1 MEDENNEINL
11 NNEQN
16 DEDKKEKEENQN
28 NINENEEENSQN
40 KIIINE
46 INDKQDKEE
55 IEKINKE
62 KEESK
67 DNNINININQ
77 SDIQKEKINDGEKVK
92 NEKEALD
99 SKKKLINSPFYIFAA
114 KIIDINSVDVLI
126 YFLKGT
132 LIPKKIVRSYRDLE
146 IFRDCLLHSWPCTYV
161 PNFPFRNISLEEN
174 DKIIPEEKKI
184 RLLNHFLKQ
193 IGEIKYLL
201 DCEITK
207 VFAGQEIDYTK
218 AMRALN
224 KESIK
229 DISEKYSKI
238 FSEYKYD
245 KKEND
250 QREKNIQLNVK
261 LFEETYRQYLIIGA
275 TISKEM
281 FNLKREQNTIKFVNN
296 MFIDLEKTMPNKKK
310 RLTNIN
316 DIMSPICSVS
326 TFF

>member
-16 DEDKKEKEENQN
+16 DEDKNEKEENQN
-28 NINENEEENSQN
+28 NMNENENSQN

-62 KEESK
+62 KEEPK
-67 DNNINININQ
+67 DNNININQ

-250 QREKNIQLNVK
+250 QREKNIKLNVK

-281 FNLKREQNTIKFVNN
+281 FNLKREQNTIQFVNN

>member
-1 MEDENNEINL
+1 MEEENNDINL

-28 NINENEEENSQN
+28 NMNENENSQN

-62 KEESK
+62 KEEPK

-250 QREKNIQLNVK
+250 QREKNIKLNVK

-281 FNLKREQNTIKFVNN
+281 FNLKREQNTIQFVNN

>member
-1 MEDENNEINL
+1 MEEENNDINL

-28 NINENEEENSQN
+28 NMNENKEENSQK

-62 KEESK
+62 KEEPK

-184 RLLNHFLKQ
+184 RILNYFLKQ

-250 QREKNIQLNVK
+250 QREKNIKLNVK

-281 FNLKREQNTIKFVNN
+281 FNLKREQNTIQFVNN

>member
-1 MEDENNEINL
+1 MEEENNDIYL

-28 NINENEEENSQN
+28 NMNENEEENSQN

-62 KEESK
+62 KEEPK

-250 QREKNIQLNVK
+250 QREKNIKLNVK

-281 FNLKREQNTIKFVNN
+281 FNLKREQNTIQFVNN

>member
-16 DEDKKEKEENQN
+16 DEDKNEKEENQN
-28 NINENEEENSQN
+28 NMNENENSQN
-40 KIIINE
+40 KITINE

-62 KEESK
+62 KEEPK
-67 DNNINININQ
+67 DNNININQ

-250 QREKNIQLNVK
+250 QREKNIKLNVK

-281 FNLKREQNTIKFVNN
+281 FNLKREQNTIQFVNN

>member
-16 DEDKKEKEENQN
+16 DEDKNEKEENQN
-28 NINENEEENSQN
+28 NMNENENSQN

-250 QREKNIQLNVK
+250 QREKNIKLNVK

-281 FNLKREQNTIKFVNN
+281 FNLKREQNTIQFVNN

>member
-16 DEDKKEKEENQN
+16 DEDKNEKEENQN
-28 NINENEEENSQN
+28 NMNENENSQN

-62 KEESK
+62 KEEPK

-77 SDIQKEKINDGEKVK
+77 SDIQKEKNNDGEKVK

-250 QREKNIQLNVK
+250 QREKNIKLNVK

-281 FNLKREQNTIKFVNN
+281 FNLKREQNTIQFVNN

>member
-28 NINENEEENSQN
+28 NMNENENSQN

-62 KEESK
+62 KEEPK

-114 KIIDINSVDVLI
+114 KIIEINSVDVLI

-250 QREKNIQLNVK
+250 QREKNIKLNVK

-281 FNLKREQNTIKFVNN
+281 FNLKREQNTIQFVNN

>member
-16 DEDKKEKEENQN
+16 DEDKNEKEENQN
-28 NINENEEENSQN
+28 NMNENENSQN
-40 KIIINE
+40 KITINE

-62 KEESK
+62 KEEPK

-250 QREKNIQLNVK
+250 QREKNIKLNVK

-281 FNLKREQNTIKFVNN
+281 FNLKREQNTIQFVNN

>member
-16 DEDKKEKEENQN
+16 DKDKNEKEENQN
-28 NINENEEENSQN
+28 NINENEEENNQN

-55 IEKINKE
+55 NEIINKE

-67 DNNINININQ
+67 DNNKNNDN
-77 SDIQKEKINDGEKVK
+77 EKSENEIK

-99 SKKKLINSPFYIFAA
+99 PKKKLTNVPFYIFAA
-114 KIIDINSVDVLI
+114 KIIEINSVDVLI

-132 LIPKKIVRSYRDLE
+132 LIPKKMVRSYRDLE
-146 IFRDCLLHSWPCTYV
+146 IFRDCLVHSWPCTHV

-193 IGEIKYLL
+193 IGEIKHLL

-224 KESIK
+224 KESTK

-238 FSEYKYD
+238 FSEYKYN
-245 KKEND
+245 KQENE
-250 QREKNIQLNVK
+250 QREKNLKLNVK

-281 FNLKREQNTIKFVNN
+281 FNLKREQNTIQFVNN
-296 MFIDLEKTMPNKKK
+296 MFIDLEKTLPNKKK
-310 RLTNIN
+310 RLTNIK

-326 TFF
+326 IFYFYF

>member
-1 MEDENNEINL
+1 MEEENNDIYL

-16 DEDKKEKEENQN
+16 DEDKNEKEENQN
-28 NINENEEENSQN
+28 NMNENENSQN

-62 KEESK
+62 KEEPK
-67 DNNINININQ
+67 DNNINKNINQ

-250 QREKNIQLNVK
+250 QREKNIKLNVK

-281 FNLKREQNTIKFVNN
+281 FNLKREQNTIQFVNN

>member
-16 DEDKKEKEENQN
+16 DEDKNEKEENQN
-28 NINENEEENSQN
+28 NMNENENSQN
-40 KIIINE
+40 KKIINE

-62 KEESK
+62 KEEPK

-250 QREKNIQLNVK
+250 QREKNIKLNVK

-281 FNLKREQNTIKFVNN
+281 FNLKREQNTIQFVNN

>member
-28 NINENEEENSQN
+28 NMNENENSQN

-62 KEESK
+62 KEEPK

-250 QREKNIQLNVK
+250 QREKNIKLNVK

-281 FNLKREQNTIKFVNN
+281 FNLKREQNTIQFVNN

>member
-16 DEDKKEKEENQN
+16 DEDKNEKEENQN
-28 NINENEEENSQN
+28 NMNENENSQN

-62 KEESK
+62 KEEPK

-174 DKIIPEEKKI
+174 DKIIPEEKKNKI
-184 RLLNHFLKQ
+184 
-193 IGEIKYLL
+193 IK
-201 DCEITK
+201 
-207 VFAGQEIDYTK
+207 
-218 AMRALN
+218 
-224 KESIK
+224 S
-229 DISEKYSKI
+229 
-238 FSEYKYD
+238 
-245 KKEND
+245 
-250 QREKNIQLNVK
+250 
-261 LFEETYRQYLIIGA
+261 LFEANR
-275 TISKEM
+275 
-281 FNLKREQNTIKFVNN
+281 
-296 MFIDLEKTMPNKKK
+296 
-310 RLTNIN
+310 
-316 DIMSPICSVS
+316 
-326 TFF
+326 

>member
-16 DEDKKEKEENQN
+16 DEDKNEKEENQN
-28 NINENEEENSQN
+28 NMNENENSQN

-62 KEESK
+62 KEEPK

-114 KIIDINSVDVLI
+114 KIIEINSVDVLI

-250 QREKNIQLNVK
+250 QREKNIKLNVK

-281 FNLKREQNTIKFVNN
+281 FNLKREQNTIQFVNN

>member
-16 DEDKKEKEENQN
+16 DEDKNEKEENQN
-28 NINENEEENSQN
+28 NMNENEEENSQN

-62 KEESK
+62 KEEPK

-250 QREKNIQLNVK
+250 QREKNIKLNVK

>member
-16 DEDKKEKEENQN
+16 DEDKNEKEEKQN
-28 NINENEEENSQN
+28 NMNENENSQN

-250 QREKNIQLNVK
+250 LREKNIKLNVK

>member
-16 DEDKKEKEENQN
+16 DEDKNEKEENQN
-28 NINENEEENSQN
+28 NMNENENSQN

-62 KEESK
+62 KEEPK

-250 QREKNIQLNVK
+250 QREKNIKLNVK

>member
-16 DEDKKEKEENQN
+16 DEDKNEKEENQN
-28 NINENEEENSQN
+28 NMNENEEENSQN

-62 KEESK
+62 KEEPK

-114 KIIDINSVDVLI
+114 KIIEINSVDVLI

-250 QREKNIQLNVK
+250 QREKNIKLNVK

-281 FNLKREQNTIKFVNN
+281 FNLKREQNTIQFVNN

>member
-1 MEDENNEINL
+1 MEEENNDIYL

-28 NINENEEENSQN
+28 NMNENEEENSQN

-62 KEESK
+62 KEEPK
-67 DNNINININQ
+67 DNNININQ

-250 QREKNIQLNVK
+250 QREKNIKLNVK

-281 FNLKREQNTIKFVNN
+281 FNLKREQNTIQFVNN

>member
-1 MEDENNEINL
+1 MEEENNDIYL

-16 DEDKKEKEENQN
+16 DEDKNEKEENQN
-28 NINENEEENSQN
+28 NMNENENSQN

-62 KEESK
+62 KEEPK

-250 QREKNIQLNVK
+250 QREKNIKLNVK

-281 FNLKREQNTIKFVNN
+281 FNLKREQNTIQFVNN

>member
-1 MEDENNEINL
+1 MEDENNDINL

-28 NINENEEENSQN
+28 NMNENEEENSQN

-62 KEESK
+62 KEEPK

-250 QREKNIQLNVK
+250 QREKNIKLNVK

-281 FNLKREQNTIKFVNN
+281 FNLKREQNTIQFVNN

>member
-16 DEDKKEKEENQN
+16 DEDKNEKEENQN
-28 NINENEEENSQN
+28 NMNENENSQN

-250 QREKNIQLNVK
+250 QREKNIKLNVK

>member
-28 NINENEEENSQN
+28 NMNKNEEENSQN

-62 KEESK
+62 KEEPK

-146 IFRDCLLHSWPCTYV
+146 IFRDCLLRSWPCTYV

-250 QREKNIQLNVK
+250 QREKNIKLNVK

-281 FNLKREQNTIKFVNN
+281 FNLKREQNTIQFVNN

>member
-16 DEDKKEKEENQN
+16 DEDKNEKEEKQN
-28 NINENEEENSQN
+28 NMNENENSQN

-62 KEESK
+62 KEEPK

-250 QREKNIQLNVK
+250 LREKNIKLNVK

-281 FNLKREQNTIKFVNN
+281 FNLKREQNTIQFVNN

>member
-1 MEDENNEINL
+1 MEEENNEINL

-16 DEDKKEKEENQN
+16 DEDKNEKEENQN
-28 NINENEEENSQN
+28 NMNKNENSQN

-62 KEESK
+62 KEEPK
-67 DNNINININQ
+67 DTNINININQ

-250 QREKNIQLNVK
+250 QREKNIKLNVK

-281 FNLKREQNTIKFVNN
+281 FNLKREQNTIQFVNN

>member
-28 NINENEEENSQN
+28 NMNENEEENSQN

-62 KEESK
+62 KEEPK

-114 KIIDINSVDVLI
+114 KIIEINSVDVLI

-250 QREKNIQLNVK
+250 QREKNIKLNVK

-281 FNLKREQNTIKFVNN
+281 FNLKREQNTIQFVNN

>member
-16 DEDKKEKEENQN
+16 DEDKNEKEEKQN
-28 NINENEEENSQN
+28 NMNENENSQN

-62 KEESK
+62 KEEPK

-250 QREKNIQLNVK
+250 LREKNIKLNVK

>member
-16 DEDKKEKEENQN
+16 DEDKNEKEENQN
-28 NINENEEENSQN
+28 NMNENENSQN

-62 KEESK
+62 KEEPK

-250 QREKNIQLNVK
+250 RREKNIKLNVK

-281 FNLKREQNTIKFVNN
+281 FNLKREQNTIQFVNN
-296 MFIDLEKTMPNKKK
+296 MLIDLEKTMPNKKK

>member
-16 DEDKKEKEENQN
+16 DEDKNEKEENQN
-28 NINENEEENSQN
+28 NMNENENSQN

-77 SDIQKEKINDGEKVK
+77 SDIQIEKINDGEKVK

-250 QREKNIQLNVK
+250 QREKNIKLNVK

-281 FNLKREQNTIKFVNN
+281 FNLKREQNTIQFVNN

>member
-1 MEDENNEINL
+1 MEEENNDINL

-16 DEDKKEKEENQN
+16 DEDKKENEENQN
-28 NINENEEENSQN
+28 NMNENEEENSQN

-62 KEESK
+62 KEEPK

-250 QREKNIQLNVK
+250 QREKNIKLNVK

-281 FNLKREQNTIKFVNN
+281 FNLKREQNTIQFVNN

>member
-16 DEDKKEKEENQN
+16 DEDKNEKEEKQN
-28 NINENEEENSQN
+28 NMNENENSQN

-250 QREKNIQLNVK
+250 QREKNIKLNVK

-281 FNLKREQNTIKFVNN
+281 FNLKREQNTIQFVNN

>member
-1 MEDENNEINL
+1 MEEENNDINL

-28 NINENEEENSQN
+28 NMNENEEENSQN

-62 KEESK
+62 KEEPK

-250 QREKNIQLNVK
+250 QREKNIKLNVK

-281 FNLKREQNTIKFVNN
+281 FNLKREQNTIQFVNN

>member
-1 MEDENNEINL
+1 MEEENNEINL

-16 DEDKKEKEENQN
+16 DEDKNEKEENQN
-28 NINENEEENSQN
+28 NMNKNENSQN

-250 QREKNIQLNVK
+250 QREKNIKLNVK

-281 FNLKREQNTIKFVNN
+281 FNLKREQNTIQFVNN

>member
-1 MEDENNEINL
+1 MEEENNDINL

-16 DEDKKEKEENQN
+16 DEDKNEKEENQN
-28 NINENEEENSQN
+28 NMNENENSQN

-62 KEESK
+62 KEEPK

-250 QREKNIQLNVK
+250 QREKNIKLNVK

-281 FNLKREQNTIKFVNN
+281 FNLKREQNTIQFVNN

>member
-28 NINENEEENSQN
+28 NMNENEEENSQN

-62 KEESK
+62 KEEPK

-250 QREKNIQLNVK
+250 QREKNIKLNVK

-281 FNLKREQNTIKFVNN
+281 FNLKREQNTIQFVNN

>member
-16 DEDKKEKEENQN
+16 DEDKNEKEENQN
-28 NINENEEENSQN
+28 NMNENENSQN

-62 KEESK
+62 KEEPK

-250 QREKNIQLNVK
+250 QREKNIKLNVK

-281 FNLKREQNTIKFVNN
+281 FNLKREQNTIQFVNN

>member
-28 NINENEEENSQN
+28 NMNENENSQN

-62 KEESK
+62 KEEPK

-114 KIIDINSVDVLI
+114 KIIEINSVDVLI

-184 RLLNHFLKQ
+184 RLLNYFLKQ

-250 QREKNIQLNVK
+250 QREKNIKLNVK

-281 FNLKREQNTIKFVNN
+281 FNLKREQNTIQFVNN

>member
-1 MEDENNEINL
+1 MEEENNDINL

-62 KEESK
+62 KEEPK
-67 DNNINININQ
+67 DNNININQ

-250 QREKNIQLNVK
+250 QREKNIKLNVK

-281 FNLKREQNTIKFVNN
+281 FNLKREQNTIQFVNN

>member
-16 DEDKKEKEENQN
+16 DEDKNEKEENQN
-28 NINENEEENSQN
+28 NMNENENSQN

-62 KEESK
+62 KEEPK

-114 KIIDINSVDVLI
+114 KKIDINSVDVLI

-250 QREKNIQLNVK
+250 QREKNIKLNVK

-281 FNLKREQNTIKFVNN
+281 FNLKREQNTIQFVNN